1 MKVLG
6 LGNALVD
13 IMTRMDKDD
22 YLKEF
27 DLPKGSMILVDA
39 DKSNRVYEGTGH
51 LERTLAS
58 GGSAANTIHGLSN
71 LDIETGFIG
80 KIGRDEIGEVFYKDL
95 LKSGIKPH
103 LLYSRTDSG
112 KVMVLVSPD
121 SERTFATYLGAAV
134 EMKSSELR
142 DDIFEEYDIFH
153 IEGYIV
159 QDHELLETA
168 MKKAKKHGLK
178 ISIDMASYNVVDENL
193 EFLKYILQEY
203 VDIVFANEEE
213 ARSLTGKEPH
223 GALFELA
230 GSCEIA
236 VVKTGK
242 KGSLILHRDQKHEV
256 GVIDV
261 VSIDTTGAGDLYA
274 AGFLYGLLN
283 DLSMENCGRIG
294 SLLAGKVI
302 GVMGPKISEATWKEV
317 RALVKEIIA
326 TQP

>member
-6 LGNALVD
+6 FGNALVD
-13 IMTRMDKDD
+13 IMTRMDKDG
-22 YLKEF
+22 YLQEF

-39 DKSNRVYEGTGH
+39 DKSKRVYEGTSH

-103 LLYSRTDSG
+103 LLYSQTDSG
-112 KVMVLVSPD
+112 KVMALVSPD
-121 SERTFATYLGAAV
+121 TERTFATYLGAAV

-142 DDIFEEYDIFH
+142 DDIFKDYDIFH

-159 QDHELLETA
+159 QDHELLEAA
-168 MKKAKKHGLK
+168 MKKAKKHGLR

-193 EFLKYILQEY
+193 EFLKYILQKY
-203 VDIVFANEEE
+203 VDIAFANEDE

-223 GALFELA
+223 DALFELA
-230 GSCEIA
+230 GNCEIA

-242 KGSLILHRDQKHEV
+242 KGSLILHQDQKHEV

-274 AGFLYGLLN
+274 AGFLYGLVN

-302 GVMGPKISEATWKEV
+302 EVMGPKISEATWKEV
-317 RALVKEIIA
+317 RTLVKEIEA